1 MTAVM
6 VVGVAV
12 VDFIF
17 TVDGFP
23 SSADKYRAEDAHVV
37 GGGCAANAAVA
48 IARLGGRASLA
59 ARIGDDLIGD
69 LIFSGL
75 DAEHIETDLIHRA
88 PGARSSFSSV
98 YVDRKGQRQIVNFP
112 GDGLADEAAWMV
124 RPPDVDAVLTDTRWT
139 SGAVKALDSARA
151 QGIVGIVDGEA
162 PIDPAILARASHVA
176 FSVQGLQ
183 SLTTATAPREA
194 LEEIRRDLP
203 GWGCVTDG
211 GNGVFFT
218 GSNGIEHIPAFDVE
232 VVDTLAAGDVWH
244 GAFALR
250 VAEGEDEHT
259 AITFANAAAALKCT
273 SSGGRSGCPVRA
285 EVNDFLIEHPPLR
298 AQS

>member
-1 MTAVM
+1 MTAVF

-23 SSADKYRAEDAHVV
+23 TTADKYRAEDAQVV

-48 IARLGGRASLA
+48 IARLGGRAGLA
-59 ARIGDDLIGD
+59 ARVGDDLIGD

-75 DAEHIETDLIHRA
+75 DAEDVETDLIHRA

-98 YVDRKGQRQIVNFP
+98 YVDRNGQRQIVNFP

-139 SGAVKALDSARA
+139 SGAVKALDRARA
-151 QGIVGIVDGEA
+151 QGIPGIVDGEA

-183 SLTTATAPREA
+183 SLTTATEPREA
-194 LEEIRRDLP
+194 LEEIRSDLP

-211 GNGVFFT
+211 ENGVFFT

-232 VVDTLAAGDVWH
+232 VVDTLAAGDIWH

-250 VAEGEDEHT
+250 VAEGEDERT

-273 SSGGRSGCPVRA
+273 RNGGRSGCPVRA
-285 EVNDFLIEHPPLR
+285 EVNDFLIEDHPLR
-298 AQS
+298 MQS